1 MIQNYFIVK
10 MIIFIFIFLKEI
22 VKLFPF
28 IIKNV
33 LYVNIIFVIFVIDI
47 EQLLQ
52 LLKIVQFVA

>member
-33 LYVNIIFVIFVIDI
+33 LYVKIIFVIFVID
-47 EQLLQ
+47 QLQ